1 MDFVRQFVENGYALL
16 STLGISVGSILLFLI
31 QWLRTKAQSIK
42 KEDLFREIAEARAQ
56 IQAESDARNAKQ
68 FEELR
73 AIVVTKLESLEN
85 KVLGKVDANEA
96 ERKEEIRKQTLD
108 LEATISAVQ
117 KKASIDEILSE

>member
-56 IQAESDARNAKQ
+56 IQAEADARNAKQ

-73 AIVVTKLESLEN
+73 ELVVTKLESLEN

-108 LEATISAVQ
+108 LEATINAVQ